1 VFIEFQMR
9 LFRKFGTTLCFGLL
23 FYGCA
28 ISYAVLFYKERCLGD
43 ASWQIF
49 HMVNDGVPVLA
60 HGRWITLFNQLPAAV
75 GTWAGLS
82 LKAIMMLYSSGPLIY
97 SMALFILSLVLIQS
111 EKAALS
117 ILFMTVFS
125 VGSIFFILPDLEKQL
140 FALLFCFSGF
150 YLVLSKWRSFIGVV
164 LLVIMFFFLS
174 HAHPMT
180 WSVLAFLP
188 VFLMCEKKYL
198 EALISG
204 TLGMLFIGASLVGLD
219 AYQTAELS
227 GRLEEGIP
235 FSAVDY
241 LQILPENISL
251 VIVFIMVM
259 IGLIRSKRYSLVL
272 MLSVFT
278 LLYGYVVATRVDLG
292 QVNPYLIPLA
302 GLLSFLVFFL
312 IHEQWIGLF
321 GRILLGLLFII
332 DVGNITSYS
341 TTATGRVRVTEQ
353 VIEKAQE
360 NSIKRAI
367 ITETVEPEGFVRS
380 SFLYTESA
388 LLSSLVDKANTSYC
402 VSLSGSLEM
411 VNDLKNY
418 LPKDRVEQYFPQVDA
433 GDSLNLIQLV
443 ETVYREDYMQ
453 EEYLNGEFSMWC
465 YGQVNADYFGS
476 DTVPFELL
484 EHYSN

>member
-1 VFIEFQMR
+1 MR
-9 LFRKFGTTLCFGLL
+9 LFRKFGTTLYFGLL
-23 FYGCA
+23 LYGCA
-28 ISYAVLFYKERCLGD
+28 ILYTVLFYKERCLGD
-43 ASWQIF
+43 ASWQVF
-49 HMVNDGVPVLA
+49 HMLNDGVPVLA
-60 HGRWITLFNQLPAAV
+60 HGRWITLFNQLPAAI

-82 LKAIMMLYSSGPLIY
+82 LKAVMMLYSIGPLIY

-111 EKAALS
+111 EKAAFS

-125 VGSIFFILPDLEKQL
+125 VGSIFFILPDLEKHL

-150 YLVLSKWRSFIGVV
+150 YLVLSKWRSFIGIV

-204 TLGMLFIGASLVGLD
+204 TLGMLFVGVSLVGLD

-227 GRLEEGIP
+227 GRLEEKTS
-235 FSAVDY
+235 FAAADY
-241 LQILPENISL
+241 LTILPENISL
-251 VIVFIMVM
+251 VVVFIMVM

-272 MLSVFT
+272 MLSIFT

-312 IHEQWIGLF
+312 IREQRIGLS
-321 GRILLGLLFII
+321 GRIVLGLLFIL

-341 TTATGRVRVTEQ
+341 TTATSRVRTTEQ
-353 VIEKAQE
+353 VIEMAQE
-360 NSIKRAI
+360 NSVERAI
-367 ITETVEPEGFVRS
+367 ITEADKPEGFVSS

-388 LLSSLVDKANTSYC
+388 LLSSLVDKSNTTYC
-402 VSLSGSLEM
+402 VSLSESLEM
-411 VNDLKNY
+411 VNGLKNY
-418 LPKDRVEQYFPQVDA
+418 LPEDRLEQYFPQVEASD
-433 GDSLNLIQLV
+433 DSLNLIQLV

-465 YGQVNADYFGS
+465 YGQVNAYYFGC

-484 EHYSN
+484 EH